1 MGTEDIRTHV
11 NERLAHIKKELVD
24 IANDIAEGLLQ
35 ERVSKLSD
43 EIEKLVYETLAEVPK
58 TTDEQ
63 NLGIGFDFMDHRS
76 NQASY
81 GGVPEMFMTTD
92 QNTHRIN
99 YSYGGMGEL
108 FDAEM
113 NVHREEEHEAEVD
126 MDLKN
131 SHSPSP
137 SYEGVGRLF
146 IDGPLKGKMNYNGVT
161 DMFEKSNGT
170 LVSNDGELKKD
181 QGKEF
186 DTTGRNHDRR
196 VSIGG
201 IDQLADELEDEEFFG
216 DQNTKIGS
224 DDGEPQAALSVP
236 EAHNRQESYG
246 GVRQVVTV
254 ECDTF
259 SDFEQEVS
267 PQASNE
273 DQDKVLGANERTV
286 VGSGRQPSSAIVSEE
301 ELNFDGTNVL
311 LEDQSPSLV
320 VNDPVESPTR
330 EDDFGQ
336 HGRHVSQGGVRL
348 IQEYDLGLDD
358 LGDNMLGG
366 KPRELFDGQGTV
378 ADPGGHERR
387 RSNLQD
393 GRELFEEMEKGDSF
407 NQRRGDFEIG
417 NSSQQSVK
425 IQDLRREHLQLK
437 MSKIELIKSTAEEID
452 RLRCIVKILANQ
464 LREKTN
470 EHNKLLNATIGGHML
485 DSVSGVFGAVTGFF
499 SATSQHSSEHMN

>member
-1 MGTEDIRTHV
+1 MGAEDIRRHV
-11 NERLAHIKKELVD
+11 DESLARIKKELVD
-24 IANDIAEGLLQ
+24 IANGIPEGALQ
-35 ERVSKLSD
+35 ERVSKLSS
-43 EIEKLVYETLAEVPK
+43 EIETLVYETLAEVPK

-92 QNTHRIN
+92 QTTHRIN

-108 FDAEM
+108 FDSEYAEM
-113 NVHREEEHEAEVD
+113 NVRRGDEDEGEIES
-126 MDLKN
+126 DLKN
-131 SHSPSP
+131 SPSPSP
-137 SYEGVGRLF
+137 SYDGVGRLF

-161 DMFEKSNGT
+161 EMFEKTNET

-181 QGKEF
+181 TGKEF

-201 IDQLADELEDEEFFG
+201 IEQLADELEDEEFFA

-224 DDGEPQAALSVP
+224 DGDEPQVALSVP

-246 GVRQVVTV
+246 GVRQLITV

-259 SDFEQEVS
+259 SDLELEAS

-273 DQDKVLGANERTV
+273 DHDKVHGGHESTV
-286 VGSGRQPSSAIVSEE
+286 VGGGRHPSSTVLSDED
-301 ELNFDGTNVL
+301 LNFDGTNVA
-311 LEDQSPSLV
+311 
-320 VNDPVESPTR
+320 NDPIESPTR
-330 EDDFGQ
+330 EDDLGQ
-336 HGRHVSQGGVRL
+336 HGRQVSQGGVRL

-358 LGDNMLGG
+358 IEDNMLAG
-366 KPRELFDGQGTV
+366 KPRELFDGQRTV
-378 ADPGGHERR
+378 EDPGGHERR

-393 GRELFEEMEKGDSF
+393 GRELFEEMEKGDLF
-407 NQRRGDFEIG
+407 NKRRGDFEIG

-452 RLRCIVKILANQ
+452 RLRGIAKFLANQ
-464 LREKTN
+464 LRQKTD
-470 EHNKLLNATIGGHML
+470 EHNKLLNATIGGQML

-499 SATSQHSSEHMN
+499 SAPSQPSSEHMNRY

>member
-1 MGTEDIRTHV
+1 MGAEDIRRHV
-11 NERLAHIKKELVD
+11 DERLASIKKELED
-24 IANDIAEGLLQ
+24 IANGIPEGALQ
-35 ERVSKLSD
+35 ERVSKLSG
-43 EIEKLVYETLAEVPK
+43 EIEKLVYETLAEVPN
-58 TTDEQ
+58 TTDETDEPKF
-63 NLGIGFDFMDHRS
+63 GIGFDFMDHRS

-92 QNTHRIN
+92 QTTHRIN

-108 FDAEM
+108 FDADM
-113 NVHREEEHEAEVD
+113 NVGREEEQKEEIAT
-126 MDLKN
+126 DLKN
-131 SHSPSP
+131 SPSPSP

-146 IDGPLKGKMNYNGVT
+146 IDGPLKGKMNFNGVT
-161 DMFEKSNGT
+161 IMFKET
-170 LVSNDGELKKD
+170 LASNDGELKKD
-181 QGKEF
+181 LGKEF
-186 DTTGRNHDRR
+186 DTTGRNHDRK

-201 IDQLADELEDEEFFG
+201 IGHLADELEDEEFFI

-224 DDGEPQAALSVP
+224 DDGEPQAELSVP

-246 GVRQVVTV
+246 GVRQLVTV

-259 SDFEQEVS
+259 SDLEQETS

-273 DQDKVLGANERTV
+273 DQDKVLVGHERTV
-286 VGSGRQPSSAIVSEE
+286 MSGGRQPSSTVVDEE
-301 ELNFDGTNVL
+301 DMNFDDIKMQVE
-311 LEDQSPSLV
+311 EDPSRNLKA
-320 VNDPVESPTR
+320 NDSLESPNR
-330 EDDFGQ
+330 DDDLGQ
-336 HGRHVSQGGVRL
+336 HERQVR
-348 IQEYDLGLDD
+348 EYDLGLDD
-358 LGDNMLGG
+358 LGDSMLGG

-378 ADPGGHERR
+378 EDPGGHERR

-393 GRELFEEMEKGDSF
+393 GRELFEEMEKGNSF

-452 RLRCIVKILANQ
+452 RLRGIVKILANQ
-464 LREKTN
+464 LRQKTN
-470 EHNKLLNATIGGHML
+470 EHNKLLNATIGGQML

-499 SATSQHSSEHMN
+499 SAPSQPSSEHMNRY